1 MLSQLSY
8 APVFASGV
16 AHLSDVVH
24 YTQVGP
30 VCQALFSIFYFELF
44 CVQLVVNASEYLL
57 ILDILTN
64 LCAKRGLKTKK
75 IFFTDKSA

>member
-1 MLSQLSY
+1 ML
-8 APVFASGV
+8 AFGV

-30 VCQALFSIFYFELF
+30 ICQALFSIFYFELF
-44 CVQLVVNASEYLL
+44 CVQLVVNASEYRL
-57 ILDILTN
+57 ILDILAN

-75 IFFTDKSA
+75 IFFADKST